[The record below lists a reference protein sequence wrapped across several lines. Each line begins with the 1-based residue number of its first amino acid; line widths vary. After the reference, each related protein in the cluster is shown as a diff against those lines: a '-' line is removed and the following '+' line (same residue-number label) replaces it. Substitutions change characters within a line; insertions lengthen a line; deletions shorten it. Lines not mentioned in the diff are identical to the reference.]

1 MVCKERRRGEK
12 GRRIERQR
20 ESLKERKREDEME
33 GSKETEIGKRK
44 QTNKQTKKRTYKQTS
59 KKTNKEAKKQT
70 KNEAKKQTN
79 KQTEKKYSKRRVWDY
94 QSFTLFL
101 FSPLHTLFDLTLLTS
116 RFTALLYSTLLYST
130 LHDSTLL
137 YFFSILFCSVVLLAP
152 LFFPFLS
159 LSSLIFTLILQSG
172 CNLIPYPS
180 ISFLISPLL
189 PPFLV
194 FSLLISSCKRIS
206 FSFLFFSHLFSSS
219 SCYLIFSFRL
229 FSIFSLLFSLLISFP
244 SLPLWD
250 PFQVDYALSMICNRK
265 EGILPYVLHVLI
277 SDVDIIIFFLGS
289 ANS

>member
-1 MVCKERRRGEK
+1 MVSKERRGGEK

-44 QTNKQTKKRTYKQTS
+44 QTNKQTS

-159 LSSLIFTLILQSG
+159 LSSLIFILILQSG
-172 CNLIPYPS
+172 CNLIPYP
-180 ISFLISPLL
+180 FLI
-189 PPFLV
+189 
-194 FSLLISSCKRIS
+194 FSHFSSSYS
-206 FSFLFFSHLFSSS
+206 FSRLFSSH
-219 SCYLIFSFRL
+219 
-229 FSIFSLLFSLLISFP
+229 LLL
-244 SLPLWD
+244 
-250 PFQVDYALSMICNRK
+250 
-265 EGILPYVLHVLI
+265 
-277 SDVDIIIFFLGS
+277 
-289 ANS
+289 